1 MKVKNTTNVYVADYP
16 FHNNLKK
23 ELVSILENYRDTQ
36 DEKLREYNNVKATMT
51 SWNVTTPQI
60 ERLKKYVAN
69 EIYKFSPMLMV
80 GDKREGDLN
89 KLAWKDFW
97 GNIYRK
103 GEYALSH
110 NHLPSNWSFVYF
122 LKTKW
127 YYSSLVFT
135 DCGQKIRPKEG
146 RFVCFPGHL
155 LHHVPKHRYSE
166 TRITLSANIYYESLS
181 MEYWI
186 NATRQVSLI

>member
-1 MKVKNTTNVYVADYP
+1 MNVKNITNVLVADYP

-23 ELVSILENYRDTQ
+23 ELVSILEHCRDTQ
-36 DEKLREYNNVKATMT
+36 DEKSREYNNVKATMT

-60 ERLKKYVAN
+60 ERLKKYVEN
-69 EIYKFSPMLMV
+69 EIYKFSPLIMA
-80 GDKREGDLN
+80 GDNGEGGW
-89 KLAWKDFW
+89 KLVWKDFW

-110 NHLPSNWSFVYF
+110 HHSPSNWSFVYF

-155 LHHVPKHRYSE
+155 FHHVPKHRYSD
-166 TRITLSANIYYESLS
+166 TRITLSGNLYYEALC
-181 MEYWI
+181 MESWF
-186 NATRQVSLI
+186 NVTPQVSLI